1 MIFKI
6 IITLQVQTLPTVL
19 CETVET
25 LVADSVIR
33 RSMVT
38 KPDASLNVQFLPFI
52 KKYESKALAAT
63 SKVFLL
69 CSILCILYWEV
80 ILRTH

>member
-33 RSMVT
+33 SMVT

-52 KKYESKALAAT
+52 KKYEPKALAAT
-63 SKVFLL
+63 SKVSLL
-69 CSILCILYWEV
+69 CSILCIY
-80 ILRTH
+80 IGK